1 MEAKQFLKQYQVTRT
16 RIRNMESTVQ
26 ELEDL
31 LEKVTAGTEGERV
44 QTSGPKDKVGD
55 LVARIVDY
63 RDEIMSEWARALDQ
77 LAKIEAVIQQ
87 VDDSR
92 LQQILHMRYA
102 ERKKW
107 EEIASELE
115 ITERGVH
122 AAHGRALKI
131 VQEIL
136 DSSLYFMFP
145 L

>member
-1 MEAKQFLKQYQVTRT
+1 MEAKQFLKQYQVTRA

-26 ELEDL
+26 GLEDL
-31 LEKVTAGTEGERV
+31 LEKITAGTEGERV
-44 QTSGPKDKVGD
+44 QTSAPKDKVGD

-63 RDEIMSEWARALDQ
+63 RNEIMDEWARALDQ
-77 LAKIEAVIQQ
+77 LAEIEAVIQK
-87 VDDSR
+87 VGDSR
-92 LQQILHMRYA
+92 MQRILHMRYVEGIFWA
-102 ERKKW
+102 D
-107 EEIASELE
+107 IASELE

-136 DSSLYFMFP
+136 DSSLYFMFH